1 MLRTVYSYEQLQ
13 QRFLS
18 LDETPYYSVKVND
31 YRHLAGDEKDL
42 QPIRERLSHQ
52 VYDPQSFPLFAFE
65 VTQFRTMWVLH
76 VSSDLIL
83 LDVKSRLSFS
93 VQSAHCIVI
102 QSNKSHRQAFHLKS
116 IRNTTSY

>member
-1 MLRTVYSYEQLQ
+1 MKLVTYPIMSTVNYYYPSLEVSRLEKAINYLIKEYPVLRTVYSYEQLQ

-65 VTQFRTMWVLH
+65 VTQFRTMWGVTCEFRFNF
-76 VSSDLIL
+76 IG
-83 LDVKSRLSFS
+83 R
-93 VQSAHCIVI
+93 
-102 QSNKSHRQAFHLKS
+102 
-116 IRNTTSY
+116 